1 MRTNI
6 CHFSYPN
13 CSWHYCK
20 CRDWLR
26 LAYMAHAAVL
36 LAGSGADGRLRTA
49 RSRTAAGAPPVV
61 PCYWSGCLTLENQT
75 MPVLGYSQR
84 CLWEVHANT
93 QHPGKRN
100 TTMLRTED
108 FKHDGRSAMD
118 AVCIFKKN
126 APFPQQGPVEL
137 GWPPRLLLWGR
148 PCTTAHPPSPAPGAG
163 KGAALLPS
171 AGAAG
176 SQPPR
181 KKKEMFY
188 FFSKPPS
195 LLLCPAEG
203 PGAASPPV
211 SHNAPGRKQSPTWP
225 AARGAHHGVSQRLPA
240 SARRAGRRGR
250 NRGRGRTGGSAGC
263 RGGRRRVVRGG
274 GAVPALQHHAP
285 PPHLRQVRP
294 ERRLRLL
301 RRPRLREVLVALRE
315 RGGGERDTLSLPC
328 PTARGWGGAAPPHFA
343 PRCGRWAAPPPLPS
357 GPGVGDTHDTT
368 RCVCPVV
375 PPPLSPPFSRCP
387 GAGGSGCGAG
397 ERSCRCQA
405 HCGAVCWGGGLPHTG
420 RQSRT
425 HNAMLKIII
434 KNSTLTFT

>member
-1 MRTNI
+1 
-6 CHFSYPN
+6 
-13 CSWHYCK
+13 
-20 CRDWLR
+20 
-26 LAYMAHAAVL
+26 
-36 LAGSGADGRLRTA
+36 
-49 RSRTAAGAPPVV
+49 
-61 PCYWSGCLTLENQT
+61 

-211 SHNAPGRKQSPTWP
+211 SHNAPGRNKVP
-225 AARGAHHGVSQRLPA
+225 RDR
-240 SARRAGRRGR
+240 RRGEPIMA
-250 NRGRGRTGGSAGC
+250 SPSGC
-263 RGGRRRVVRGG
+263 RPQPGGQGG
-274 GAVPALQHHAP
+274 GAETGAGAGPAV
-285 PPHLRQVRP
+285 LRGAEEDAEGLYVAVERCP
-294 ERRLRLL
+294 LCNTTRRRLTCAKCVQSGDFVFFDGRDSE
-301 RRPRLREVLVALRE
+301 RYWRP
-315 RGGGERDTLSLPC
+315 
-328 PTARGWGGAAPPHFA
+328 
-343 PRCGRWAAPPPLPS
+343 
-357 GPGVGDTHDTT
+357 
-368 RCVCPVV
+368 
-375 PPPLSPPFSRCP
+375 
-387 GAGGSGCGAG
+387 
-397 ERSCRCQA
+397 
-405 HCGAVCWGGGLPHTG
+405 
-420 RQSRT
+420 
-425 HNAMLKIII
+425 
-434 KNSTLTFT
+434 